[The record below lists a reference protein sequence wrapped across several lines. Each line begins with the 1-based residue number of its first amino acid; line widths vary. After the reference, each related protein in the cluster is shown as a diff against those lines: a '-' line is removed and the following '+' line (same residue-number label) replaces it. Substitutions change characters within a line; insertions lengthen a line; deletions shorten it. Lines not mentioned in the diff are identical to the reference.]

1 MSVIRCACALL
12 VTPCRLRIVN
22 SLHAVRIHDGEADT
36 IVERLDFSKCE
47 FQPTGALTCA
57 GRTCM
62 SVAGPENIASATF
75 SGEGSDMNVQATV
88 IAALM
93 TVTLGQ
99 TSMTVAWIFG
109 PQRAACVSLPVHCAS
124 SGLQTGE
131 ETQVRRMDIHVRRMT
146 QIVVAAK
153 VAFDQQFYARGQI
166 LHEVSDKNVQDTGI
180 ALYRWADATPLAGFH
195 RLPRRS

>member
-1 MSVIRCACALL
+1 ML

-57 GRTCM
+57 GRTFM

-146 QIVVAAK
+146 TNRRRSEGCFRSAV
-153 VAFDQQFYARGQI
+153 
-166 LHEVSDKNVQDTGI
+166 LHERADSTRGLGQECPR
-180 ALYRWADATPLAGFH
+180 YRNRIVPVG
-195 RLPRRS
+195 